1 MNGSLNRR
9 HLSALSQSTGC
20 LASCIRKII
29 GRILKQKPRELIGYG
44 IVVAVQDSEV
54 TIIEPY
60 PRGIEENT
68 YRCDNP
74 ILLTNFRHAA
84 DKGLKIHFI
93 SELDRSSNTRRI
105 VCYHWFLDDLRFEGP
120 VW

>member
-1 MNGSLNRR
+1 MMP
-9 HLSALSQSTGC
+9 SAEP
-20 LASCIRKII
+20 SCFRKIMV
-29 GRILKQKPRELIGYG
+29 RILKQKPIERIGYG
-44 IVVAVQDSEV
+44 IVVAVQGSDV

-60 PRGIEENT
+60 PRGIEENK

-84 DKGLKIHFI
+84 DKGLKIHFCY
-93 SELDRSSNTRRI
+93 ELDRSSNTRRI
-105 VCYHWFLDDLRFEGP
+105 VWYHWFLDDLSLEGP